1 MTPPSEN
8 DANIEPPVDLDDD
21 LGDDW
26 ESAFQAE
33 EFMFSPEEE
42 PSDFFLFDEEGPD
55 ENEDIADLFAEQQ
68 DKADTAG
75 PGTTSAAGRKEE
87 AADIVEFPSRLQIL
101 IAAAL
106 QRLTS
111 RPRSQRLLIA
121 GLPLLLLLIFV
132 STLFFRNTSQELAS
146 RDQAP
151 AAKQE
156 EVLLPA
162 PPEESTTASPEAS
175 PPTEAAS
182 APAPAPEKITEK
194 WELPTFTIAAADDN
208 HNLIINIDLTLTAHL
223 DPGEKLPEERFT
235 YARDV
240 IYQFFRNRPPYE
252 LKRYALARGD
262 MITQLTAWLNKE
274 WPDHPFDGISFRR
287 YRVHSPSPA
296 VSPELTFM

>member
-8 DANIEPPVDLDDD
+8 DAKIEPPVDLDDD

-42 PSDFFLFDEEGPD
+42 PSDFFLFDENGAD
-55 ENEDIADLFAEQQ
+55 ENEDIADLFADQQ

-75 PGTTSAAGRKEE
+75 PGAAGAAGRQKEAE
-87 AADIVEFPSRLQIL
+87 DIVEFPSRLQIL
-101 IAAAL
+101 TAAAL
-106 QRLTS
+106 QLITS
-111 RPRSQRLLIA
+111 RPRRQRLLIA
-121 GLPLLLLLIFV
+121 GLPLLLLLIFI

-146 RDQAP
+146 REQAP
-151 AAKQE
+151 AEKQE
-156 EVLLPA
+156 EVLPPT
-162 PPEESTTASPEAS
+162 PPEESTTPPPEAS
-175 PPTEAAS
+175 PPPQDVAVPAS
-182 APAPAPEKITEK
+182 EKITEK

-223 DPGEKLPEERFT
+223 EQGEKLPEERRTF
-235 YARDV
+235 ARDV

-274 WPDHPFDGISFRR
+274 WPDHPFDAISFRR